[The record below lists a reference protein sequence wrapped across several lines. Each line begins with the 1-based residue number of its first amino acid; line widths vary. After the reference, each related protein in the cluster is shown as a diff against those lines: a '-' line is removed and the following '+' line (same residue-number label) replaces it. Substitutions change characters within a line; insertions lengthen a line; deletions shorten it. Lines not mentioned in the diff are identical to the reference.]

1 MVFQICDHHGLLAP
15 EESFSSNALQKTFF
29 RHLWLP
35 LQLAFEIN
43 FDISKVKGQYDLQNT
58 ADIIDLY
65 RSIIYLNLNSW
76 IVFPFNNRQPPTLE
90 KIDG

>member
-1 MVFQICDHHGLLAP
+1 MVFQISDHHGLLAP

-35 LQLAFEIN
+35 LQIAFEIN
-43 FDISKVKGQYDLQNT
+43 FDISKVKGQYDLQNAT
-58 ADIIDLY
+58 DIINLY

-76 IVFPFNNRQPPTLE
+76 TVFPYNNRQPSTLA